1 MRQVLERPREQA
13 NPRMRKLITEV
24 LTKDVASL
32 RDEHRMDQTD
42 GFEIGNS
49 GNYTINPTGIPV
61 PPPPSL
67 W

>member
-1 MRQVLERPREQA
+1 
-13 NPRMRKLITEV
+13 MRKLITEV